1 MSRRTRDVAGVAAAL
16 LAILSG
22 CGSASSS
29 KVHDIDPLSLPPR
42 LVPAAI
48 SSAEPSTG
56 PSTPAARVYFV
67 AGEVLI
73 AAVRAPKAS
82 SGRPALQQLLNDLTA
97 GPSASD
103 RRRGLGTALPP
114 ATQISVTG
122 LENRVATL
130 DLTVDQIPPD
140 QTTAIAQIVLTAT
153 SLPEITALRIT
164 INGVAINPPLVDG
177 AQTDRPL
184 TRDDYVALLGPAR

>member
-1 MSRRTRDVAGVAAAL
+1 MAASVL
-16 LAILSG
+16 GILSG
-22 CGSASSS
+22 CGPASSA

-42 LVPAAI
+42 LVPAPI
-48 SSAEPSTG
+48 SSTEPSAG
-56 PSTPAARVYFV
+56 PSARAARVYFV

-73 AAVRAPKAS
+73 GAVRAPKAS
-82 SGRPALQQLLNDLTA
+82 AGRPALQQLLNELTA

-114 ATQISVTG
+114 ATRISVTG
-122 LENRVATL
+122 LENRVATV
-130 DLTVDQIPPD
+130 DLTVDQPPPD
-140 QTTAIAQIVLTAT
+140 QTTAVAQIVLTAT

-164 INGVAINPPLVDG
+164 INGAPINPPLVDG

-184 TRDDYVALLGPAR
+184 TRDDYVALLAPTP